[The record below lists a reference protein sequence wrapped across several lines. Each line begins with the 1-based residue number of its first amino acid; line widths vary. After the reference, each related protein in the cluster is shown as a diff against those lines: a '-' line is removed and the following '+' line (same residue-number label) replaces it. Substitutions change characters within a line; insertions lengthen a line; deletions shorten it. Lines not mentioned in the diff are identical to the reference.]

1 MILRIW
7 RGRTPADRADEYLEY
22 LKETGVNDYGAVRG
36 NRGVK
41 VLRRIERDEAEFVV
55 MSMWDSVDAI
65 RKFAGDDYEHAVYY
79 PQDADFLLELDP
91 RVAHYAVILEHQHR
105 RQLTPAP

>member
-7 RGRTPADRADEYLEY
+7 KGRTAADRADEYLAY
-22 LKETGVNDYGAVRG
+22 LKETGVTDYGAARG

-41 VLRRIERDEAEFVV
+41 ILRRIERDEAEFVV

-65 RKFAGDDYEHAVYY
+65 RRFAGEAYEDAVYY
-79 PQDADFLLELDP
+79 PQDADFLLELEP
-91 RVAHYAVILEHQHR
+91 FVAHYAVILEQEQD
-105 RQLTPAP
+105 RQLTSLP

>member
-7 RGRTPADRADEYLEY
+7 RGRTRADRADEYLEY
-22 LKETGVNDYGAVRG
+22 LRETGVNDYGATRG

-79 PQDADFLLELDP
+79 PQDAAFLLELEP
-91 RVAHYAVILEHQHR
+91 FVAHYAVVFEQEQD
-105 RQLTPAP
+105 RQLTSLP

>member
-7 RGRTPADRADEYLEY
+7 TGRTPADRADEYLEY
-22 LKETGVNDYGAVRG
+22 LKETGVNDYGAIRG

-41 VLRRIERDEAEFVV
+41 VLRRIEGDEAEFVV

-65 RKFAGDDYEHAVYY
+65 RMFAGDDYEHAVYY
-79 PQDADFLLELDP
+79 PQDEDFLLELEP
-91 RVAHYAVILEHQHR
+91 HAAHYAVVLEHQHR